1 MDLYDI
7 AFPIVLI
14 KFDEILV
21 DKGIKKIIKNEK
33 KVIGY
38 KILKNK
44 KKQKYLENLVEKAKI
59 NSRKSN

>member
-14 KFDEILV
+14 KFVEILV